1 MKSLKYLIFTL
12 IVLLFVNQHLQSQE
26 NSINRSK
33 EQFRNFNHFPENFQ
47 TKKSEISRIFSAG
60 SGDSISIQLH
70 NGIVI
75 YGKVTDKVVEEN
87 GTQRMNFISSSYPQT
102 VFNFSSVPSKGE
114 IHFRSRILNRIS
126 NEVLQLHVIEGKYVF
141 RKTRID
147 KLIAE

>member
-1 MKSLKYLIFTL
+1 MKSLKYIIFTL
-12 IVLLFVNQHLQSQE
+12 IVLLFGNKYLQSQE
-26 NSINRSK
+26 NSVNRSK

-47 TKKSEISRIFSAG
+47 TKKSEISSIFSARA
-60 SGDSISIQLH
+60 GDSVSIRLH
-70 NGIVI
+70 DGFVI

-102 VFNFSSVPSKGE
+102 VFNFSSIPSKGE
-114 IHFRSRILNRIS
+114 THYRSRILNRIS
-126 NEVLQLHVIEGKYVF
+126 NEVLQLHVIEGKYLF

>member
-12 IVLLFVNQHLQSQE
+12 FILLFLTGQLQSQE
-26 NSINRSK
+26 NSTNRSK
-33 EQFRNFNHFPENFQ
+33 EQFRNFNHFPEHFQ
-47 TKKSEISRIFSAG
+47 TKKSEISSIFSAR
-60 SGDSISIQLH
+60 SGDSVSIQLH

-75 YGKVTDKVVEEN
+75 LGKVNDKVVEEN
-87 GTQRMNFISSSYPQT
+87 GTQRMNVISSSYPQT
-102 VFNFSSVPSKGE
+102 VFNFSSVPSNGE
-114 IHFRSRILNRIS
+114 THYRSRILNRIS